1 MVPGRVLNQTGCPGC
16 QGDEKDVG
24 LHANPRGTRA
34 AAGEG
39 VPASA
44 KLTSRSASEIA
55 STGAGRGQLRRQE
68 AGSRISPLPSTGHV
82 HRPEDAAA
90 AGAG

>member
-24 LHANPRGTRA
+24 LHANPGGTRA

-55 STGAGRGQLRRQE
+55 STGAGRGQE
-68 AGSRISPLPSTGHV
+68 AGSGISPLPSTGHV